1 MQARKRSD
9 MAPDPNTTV
18 LLIEESPTL
27 RYALERLLR
36 DSGFAVAAAETFS
49 AGLERLSA
57 APGAAGIGVV
67 IIGWPVHTRPE
78 ADDLFTLLEEPDLAA
93 VPVLVMVTD
102 PEPATRAWVVRRS
115 HTAMLDWRLHTEAV
129 ATLNALRAAGEAG
142 AAELEP
148 PLADQG
154 GTRILF
160 VDDSPSVRA
169 YYRRLLSGQGYRLE
183 LAANVDEGF
192 DKARSDAFDIA
203 IIDYFMPGANGD
215 VLCRW
220 LRDDPATRHIT
231 TAIFTSTYLDQVI
244 QDSLNAGAAE
254 CMFKD
259 EHDALFL
266 ARVAAMSRSV
276 AGRRSIEAER
286 QRLQSILNSVGEGV
300 YGVDAEGRITFVN
313 PAARLILGY
322 DENREL
328 LGQSAHELFH
338 YAEQDGTPIAP
349 LSSLLQ
355 SSYGSRQILRS
366 WETCFWT
373 REGSSVPIECT
384 VYPLYMA
391 REQQGSVVAFRDIS
405 ERKNLEE
412 RLLWQATHD
421 ALTELFNR
429 RYFEEQLEA
438 ECQWQQRQRATSA
451 LLYLDLDHFKY
462 INDTEGHAAGD
473 ALLIQVGR
481 RLLERLRR
489 TDTLARLGGDEFA
502 ILLRNI
508 EPEELQEA
516 SEAFRAAVSEQDF
529 NYHGK
534 TFKVRASIGAALI
547 DAGTP
552 SPGEALA
559 EADIACHVAKQQ
571 GGNRSHVYD
580 PHDRH
585 KDLMDRELGWS
596 NRLREALRVDNFLLH
611 YQPIM
616 PLSGLDA
623 DRLPD
628 GSLWNWFAGHPASC
642 HACFEVLL
650 RLRGPDG
657 EAIAPDNFIPTAER
671 FYLMPEIDEWVLR
684 NALLKLG
691 EMNRVFRK
699 ACFSI
704 NVSGHT
710 LCNRDW
716 PARVQRLI
724 GEHGVDPGCVTFEVT
739 ETAAICDMGAARR
752 AINSIRDLGCRF
764 SLDDFGTGFSSFS
777 QMKQLPVDYIKIDG
791 MFVQAMA
798 SDPIDQAMV
807 QSMNDIAHCLGRQTV
822 AEYVNSRDI
831 LQLLIACGVD
841 HAQGH
846 YIARPLEDP
855 AMVGE

>member
-1 MQARKRSD
+1 
-9 MAPDPNTTV
+9 MAPEPNNTV

-36 DSGFAVAAAETFS
+36 GSGFAVSAVESFT
-49 AGLERLSA
+49 AGLERLA
-57 APGAAGIGVV
+57 TAPGGAGIAVAV
-67 IIGWPVHTRPE
+67 IGWPVHTRPE
-78 ADDLFTLLEEPDLAA
+78 ADELFTLLEEPGLAA
-93 VPVLVMVTD
+93 LPVLIMVND

-129 ATLNALRAAGEAG
+129 ATINTLRSAREAGEG
-142 AAELEP
+142 DLEP

-154 GTRILF
+154 GTRVLF

-169 YYRRLLSGQGYRLE
+169 YYRRLLSGQRYRLE
-183 LAANVDEGF
+183 MAANVDEGF
-192 DKARSDAFDIA
+192 DKARSQPFDIA
-203 IIDYFMPGANGD
+203 IIDYFMPGENGD

-220 LRDDPATRHIT
+220 LRDDPATRHVT

-276 AGRRSIEAER
+276 AGRKSIDAER

-338 YAEQDGTPIAP
+338 YADQDGKPIAP
-349 LSSLLQ
+349 LSGLLQ
-355 SSYGSRQILRS
+355 SSYGGRQILRS

-384 VYPLYMA
+384 VYPLYMG

-405 ERKNLEE
+405 ERKSLEE

-438 ECQWQQRQRATSA
+438 ECQWQQRQKTTSA

-473 ALLIQVGR
+473 ALLIQVGQ

-508 EPEELQEA
+508 EPAELHAA
-516 SEAFRAAVSEQDF
+516 SEAFRGAVSEQDF
-529 NYHGK
+529 SYHGK
-534 TFKVRASIGAALI
+534 SFKVRASIGAAVI
-547 DAGTP
+547 DAATP

-596 NRLREALRVDNFLLH
+596 NRLREALRGDDFLLH
-611 YQPIM
+611 YQPIL
-616 PLSGLDA
+616 PLGGFSAARFDE
-623 DRLPD
+623 LPD
-628 GSLWNWFAGHPASC
+628 GNLWNWFVGQPAACSV
-642 HACFEVLL
+642 CFEVLL
-650 RLRGPDG
+650 RLRGPHG

-684 NALLKLG
+684 HALLKLA
-691 EMNRVFRK
+691 ELNRVFRK

-716 PARVQRLI
+716 PTRVQRLI
-724 GEHGVDPGCVTFEVT
+724 GEHGVEPGCVTFEVT

-752 AINSIRDLGCRF
+752 AIDRIRDLGCRF

-798 SDPIDQAMV
+798 TDPIDQAMV
-807 QSMNDIAHCLGRQTV
+807 TSMNDIAHCLGRETV
-822 AEYVNSRDI
+822 AEYVNTREI

-855 AMVGE
+855 AAVGDE

>member
-1 MQARKRSD
+1 
-9 MAPDPNTTV
+9 MAPEPNNTV

-36 DSGFAVAAAETFS
+36 GSGFAVRTAESFT
-49 AGLERLSA
+49 AGLERLA
-57 APGAAGIGVV
+57 TVPGGAGIAVAV
-67 IIGWPVHTRPE
+67 IGWPVHTRPE
-78 ADDLFTLLEEPDLAA
+78 ADELFTLLEEPGLAA
-93 VPVLVMVTD
+93 LPVLVMVND

-115 HTAMLDWRLHTEAV
+115 HTAMLDWRMHTEAV
-129 ATLNALRAAGEAG
+129 ATINTLRAARETGEG
-142 AAELEP
+142 ELEP

-154 GTRILF
+154 GTRVLF

-183 LAANVDEGF
+183 MAANVDEGF
-192 DKARSDAFDIA
+192 DKARSQPFDIA

-231 TAIFTSTYLDQVI
+231 SAIFTSTYLDQVI

-276 AGRRSIEAER
+276 AGRKSIDAER

-349 LSSLLQ
+349 LSGLLQ
-355 SSYGSRQILRS
+355 SSYGSRYILRS

-384 VYPLYMA
+384 VYPLYLG

-405 ERKNLEE
+405 ERKSLEE

-438 ECQWQQRQRATSA
+438 ECQWQQRQKTTSA

-473 ALLIQVGR
+473 ALLIQVGQ

-508 EPEELQEA
+508 EPAELHAA
-516 SEAFRAAVSEQDF
+516 SEAFRSAVSEQDF
-529 NYHGK
+529 NYLGK
-534 TFKVRASIGAALI
+534 VFKVRVSIGAAVI
-547 DAGTP
+547 DAVTP
-552 SPGEALA
+552 SPGEVLA

-596 NRLREALRVDNFLLH
+596 NRLREALRGDDFLLH
-611 YQPIM
+611 YQPIL
-616 PLSGLDA
+616 PLGGLSA
-623 DRLPD
+623 AQLEELPD
-628 GSLWNWFAGHPASC
+628 GNLWNWFVGQPAACS
-642 HACFEVLL
+642 ACFEVLL
-650 RLRGPDG
+650 RLRGPHG

-684 NALLKLG
+684 HALLKLA
-691 EMNRVFRK
+691 ELNRVFRK

-710 LCNRDW
+710 LCSRDW

-724 GEHGVDPGCVTFEVT
+724 GEHGVEPGCVTFEVT

-752 AINSIRDLGCRF
+752 AIDRIRDLGCRF

-798 SDPIDQAMV
+798 TDPIDRAMV
-807 QSMNDIAHCLGRQTV
+807 TSMNDIAHCLGRETV
-822 AEYVNSRDI
+822 AEYVNTREI

-855 AMVGE
+855 AVVVDE